1 MASMDVLRV
10 LGVRAM
16 VNSSVKFLVI
26 DFCSDPSS
34 TSERVLTRSEERQ
47 EAAFLPFHSK
57 SSYLKPTLQP

>member
-1 MASMDVLRV
+1 
-10 LGVRAM
+10 M